1 MRRPPSMNENLF
13 AALRDN
19 FPDPDC
25 CLIETGG
32 GDIFT
37 YGDMLLRSAQYAN
50 ALIGLGVKPGDRVAV
65 QVGKSIESLMLYLG
79 AIRSGAA
86 YLPLNTAY
94 TPSELGFFLGDAEP
108 ALVVCRPATEGE
120 TGAVSGAAVLE
131 TLGDGGVGGT
141 LGALA
146 DMASEEIEDAACG
159 AGDLAAILYTSGT
172 TGRAKG
178 AMLSHGN
185 LTSNARALFETW
197 AFTREDRLL
206 HALPIY
212 HTHGLFTATNTV
224 LAAGASMI
232 FLPKFDAEEVAGL
245 LPRASVMMGV
255 PTFYSRLLQCDR
267 LTKDTLAH
275 IRLFIS
281 GSAPLSPDV
290 HSEFEKRTG
299 HTILERYGMTETGMN
314 TSNPYDGARRAGTVG
329 FPLPGVEIHIADP
342 ETGIELEQGEIGSIE
357 VRGPNV
363 FSGYWRMPEKTRE
376 EFREDGFFITGDL
389 GRIDDQGYVNIVG
402 RDKDLIISG
411 GFNVYPAEIEAAIDA
426 IAGVAESAVIGAP
439 HPDFGEGVVAVV
451 ACKPDGTLAEEDVV
465 SPLGS
470 VLARYKQ
477 PKHVFFVDALPRN
490 AMGKIQKKEL
500 RDLYASVFQ
509 PPEN

>member
-1 MRRPPSMNENLF
+1 MNENF
-13 AALRDN
+13 FTALRAN
-19 FPDPDC
+19 FPDSAC
-25 CLIETGG
+25 CFIETGNG
-32 GDIFT
+32 NIFT

-50 ALIGLGVKPGDRVAV
+50 ALVGLGVKPGDRVAV
-65 QVGKSIESLMLYLG
+65 QVEKSIESLMLYLG
-79 AIRSGAA
+79 AIRAGAA
-86 YLPLNTAY
+86 FLPLNTAY
-94 TPSELGFFLGDAEP
+94 TMAELDYFLGDAEP
-108 ALVVCRPATEGE
+108 ALVVCRSAMESDV
-120 TGAVSGAAVLE
+120 GAVRGEAALE
-131 TLGDGGVGGT
+131 TLGDGGMGGT
-141 LGALA
+141 LLALA
-146 DMASEEIEDAACG
+146 DMASDSFDDAVCR

-185 LTSNARALFETW
+185 LTSNAKALFEVW
-197 AFTREDRLL
+197 AFTADDRLL

-232 FLPKFDAEEVAGL
+232 FLPGFDAGEVAGL
-245 LPRASVMMGV
+245 LPRATVMMGV
-255 PTFYSRLLQCDR
+255 PTFYSRLLQCDQLIKDA
-267 LTKDTLAH
+267 LTH
-275 IRLFIS
+275 MRLFIS
-281 GSAPLSPDV
+281 GSAPLSPEV

-299 HTILERYGMTETGMN
+299 HTILERYGLTETGMN
-314 TSNPYDGARRAGTVG
+314 TSNPYEGARRAGTVG
-329 FPLPGVEIHIADP
+329 FALPGVEIRIADP
-342 ETGIELEQGEIGSIE
+342 ETGKDLEQGEVGSIE

-389 GRIDDQGYVNIVG
+389 GMIDDHGYMNIVG

-426 IAGVAESAVIGAP
+426 ITGVAESAVIGAP

-451 ACKPDGTLAEEDVV
+451 ARNSGQSLEEEDIV
-465 SPLGS
+465 SSLGS

-477 PKHVFFVDALPRN
+477 PKRVFFLDALPRN
-490 AMGKIQKKEL
+490 VMGKIQKNEL
-500 RDLYASVFQ
+500 REQYAGVFQ
-509 PPEN
+509 PSRA

>member
-1 MRRPPSMNENLF
+1 MNENLF
-13 AALRDN
+13 SVLRAG
-19 FPDPDC
+19 FPDSDC
-25 CLIETGG
+25 CFIETGS

-37 YGDMLLRSAQYAN
+37 YGDMLRRSAQYAN

-65 QVGKSIESLMLYLG
+65 QVEKSIESLMLYLG
-79 AIRSGAA
+79 AIRAGAA
-86 YLPLNTAY
+86 FLPLNTAY
-94 TPSELGFFLGDAEP
+94 TPAELEYFLGDAEP
-108 ALVVCRPATEGE
+108 VLVVCRPAMESGV
-120 TGAVSGAAVLE
+120 GAVSGEAVLE
-131 TLGDGGVGGT
+131 TLGDSGVGGT
-141 LGALA
+141 LGALV
-146 DMASEEIEDAACG
+146 DLASDVFDDTLCS

-185 LTSNARALFETW
+185 LTSNAKALFETW
-197 AFTREDRLL
+197 AFTRGDRLL

-232 FLPKFDAEEVAGL
+232 FLPKFDAGEVTAL

-255 PTFYSRLLQCDR
+255 PTFYSRLLQCDA
-267 LTKDTLAH
+267 LTKDALTH
-275 IRLFIS
+275 MRLFIS
-281 GSAPLSPDV
+281 GSAPLSPEV

-314 TSNPYDGARRAGTVG
+314 TSNPYEGARRAGTVG
-329 FPLPGVEIHIADP
+329 FPLPGVEIRIADP
-342 ETGIELEQGEIGSIE
+342 ETGSELEQGEVGSIE

-363 FSGYWRMPEKTRE
+363 FSGYWRMPEKTCE

-389 GRIDDQGYVNIVG
+389 GMIDEQGYVNIVG

-426 IAGVAESAVIGAP
+426 ITGVAESAVIGAP
-439 HPDFGEGVVAVV
+439 HPDFGESVVAVV
-451 ACKPDGTLAEEDVV
+451 ARKSGQSLAEEDII

-470 VLARYKQ
+470 ILARYKQ
-477 PKHVFFVDALPRN
+477 PKRVFFVDALPRN

-500 RDLYASVFQ
+500 REQYAGVFQ
-509 PPEN
+509 PPRP